1 MDTEKIPQSANPP
14 LRMIVWARAHSLS
27 AFLVLTFQFSG
38 SFFLAVFLV
47 QSQTLKYI
55 LNMVGVV

>member
-1 MDTEKIPQSANPP
+1 MDTEKIPHPANPP
-14 LRMIVWARAHSLS
+14 LRAIDWARAHSLS
-27 AFLVLTFQFSG
+27 AFLVLTLLFSG

-47 QSQTLKYI
+47 QSLKYI